1 MTGRTLLIFYGFI
14 PHQEMLLALTVTVS
28 WNFIGLN
35 IYRNTRII
43 LCYSPKLQ
51 SGKKYVCF
59 VISKVFVVYE
69 DFVIFISKV
78 KNSHLSVS
86 LASFQNF
93 DQSGHLFWILRF
105 HSIILSIITHA
116 HDLELWN
123 LWSISQWSYNHNVQ
137 PWYHHNTTSVYD
149 IGLLT

>member
-14 PHQEMLLALTVTVS
+14 SHQEMLLALTVTVS
-28 WNFIGLN
+28 WKFIGLN

-51 SGKKYVCF
+51 SGKKYACF

-69 DFVIFISKV
+69 VFVIFISKV

-116 HDLELWN
+116 HDLAVVKSLKHIAMK
-123 LWSISQWSYNHNVQ
+123 LQ
-137 PWYHHNTTSVYD
+137 P
-149 IGLLT
+149 